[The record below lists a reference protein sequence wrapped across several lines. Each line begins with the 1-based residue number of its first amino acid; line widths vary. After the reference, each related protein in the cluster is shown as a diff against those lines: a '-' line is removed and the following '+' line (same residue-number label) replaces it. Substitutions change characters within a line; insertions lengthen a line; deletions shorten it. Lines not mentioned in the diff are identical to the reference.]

1 MPISI
6 HGKRI
11 IVTGGASGIAA
22 AAVKA
27 LAREGADIVSF
38 DVTEAEGRKIAEQAS
53 SEGPGKVDFR
63 RVDVRRRQEVEQ
75 AVSAAVTKLGG
86 LDAVLNIAGVERTG
100 LIGALADED
109 IELMFDVNVKGLMA
123 ICAASFPHLK
133 EQGGSIVNFGSDAGL
148 GASTGHAYY
157 GASKGAV
164 HAFTR
169 QAAAE
174 YGRHNVR
181 VNTVI
186 PAIWTPM
193 YDAYRARMSDQER
206 MIHDMA
212 MQHVIPLGG
221 KLGDPDRDAAP
232 VMVFLASDL
241 SRFITGQAIPVD
253 GGMVMLG

>member
-6 HGKRI
+6 EGKRI

-27 LAREGADIVSF
+27 LAAEGANIVSF
-38 DVTEAEGRKIAEQAS
+38 DVTEEKGREIAAQAS
-53 SEGPGKVDFR
+53 SEGPGTVDFLH
-63 RVDVRRRQEVEQ
+63 VDVSKREQVEK
-75 AVSAAVTKLGG
+75 AVSDAVSTLGG

-100 LIGALADED
+100 LIGELSDADID
-109 IELMFDVNVKGLMA
+109 LMFAVNVKGLMSM
-123 ICAASFPHLK
+123 CAATFPYLK
-133 EQGGSIVNFGSDAGL
+133 DQGGSIVNFGSDAGL
-148 GASTGHAYY
+148 GVSAGHAYY

-174 YGRHNVR
+174 YGRHDVR

-193 YDAYRARMSDQER
+193 YDAFRSRLSSEELAA
-206 MIHDMA
+206 HDAMMA
-212 MQHVIPLGG
+212 QRIPLRGR
-221 KLGDPDRDAAP
+221 LGDALTDIAP
-232 VMVFLASDL
+232 LLLFLVSDGA
-241 SRFITGQAIPVD
+241 RFITGQIIAAN
-253 GGMVMLG
+253 GGIEMVR